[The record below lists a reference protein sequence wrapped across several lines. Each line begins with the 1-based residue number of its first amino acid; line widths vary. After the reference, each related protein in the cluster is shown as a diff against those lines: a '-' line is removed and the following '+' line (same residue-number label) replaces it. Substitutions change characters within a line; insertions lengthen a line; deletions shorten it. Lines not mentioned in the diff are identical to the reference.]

1 MRRIHSHYENLKVAR
16 DAPPEVIRAA
26 YRVLAQKYH
35 PDRHDGDERAERTMK
50 LINEAYSVLSDP
62 TSRQAHDRWIA
73 LTESGPFEKEQSNT
87 TSSPPDA
94 STRRRQTRDS
104 PSETSAEDTS
114 ETTRPWQPEVVT
126 DPNALNLDDA
136 WARFKSAFGFGP
148 KTKPNADA

>member
-1 MRRIHSHYENLKVAR
+1 VRRIHSHYENLKVAR
-16 DAPPEVIRAA
+16 DAPPEVLRAA

-62 TSRQAHDRWIA
+62 TSRQAHDQWIE
-73 LTESGPFEKEQSNT
+73 LTESGPSEPQESTT
-87 TSSPPDA
+87 TSSPPHA
-94 STRRRQTRDS
+94 ATKRNQPHDS
-104 PSETSAEDTS
+104 PSETSKEETS

-136 WARFKSAFGFGP
+136 WARFKSAFGFSP
-148 KTKPNADA
+148 RR